1 MMRAASLCCLFLGL
15 AAAKLETKRSPRT
28 KLAPRAAAKRGGGAS
43 SLWADYQSALDTKP
57 LLTKACTSLVGFGLS
72 DAMTQILIEKID
84 FNAMRLVKMAS
95 FGFLIHGTTGHYFYQ
110 FLDSVMSGATPLF
123 VAAKVAIDQTL
134 WAPVF
139 MVMFFSYM
147 MIFEGTPE
155 LIVDKIK
162 QDVFTA
168 VKGSWMTWIPAHT
181 INFAFVPPSQRL
193 LYINSIQIF
202 FNMFMSVIGNK
213 KTE

>member
-1 MMRAASLCCLFLGL
+1 MRVLSLLLV
-15 AAAKLETKRSPRT
+15 
-28 KLAPRAAAKRGGGAS
+28 LAPAWALLKKPSSKQLLKTTTALELPRGGG
-43 SLWADYQSALDTKP
+43 LWQDYQKALDSKP
-57 LLTKACTSLVGFGLS
+57 ILTKATTSLVGFGVS
-72 DAMTQILIEKID
+72 DALTQLFIEKSD
-84 FNAMRLVKMAS
+84 FNVMRLLKMAS
-95 FGFLIHGTTGHYFYQ
+95 FGFLLHGTTGHYFYN

-139 MVMFFSYM
+139 MCMFFTYM
-147 MIFEGTPE
+147 CLFDGTPE
-155 LIVDKIK
+155 LILAKIK
-162 QDVFTA
+162 QDTFTA

-181 INFAFVPPSQRL
+181 INFAFIPPSQRL

>member
-1 MMRAASLCCLFLGL
+1 MRVLSLLVASL
-15 AAAKLETKRSPRT
+15 ATA
-28 KLAPRAAAKRGGGAS
+28 RALKKTTSTSLTQQLKKTTELPRGGG
-43 SLWADYQSALDTKP
+43 LWQDYQKALDTKP
-57 LLTKACTSLVGFGLS
+57 ILTKATTSLVGFGVS
-72 DAMTQILIEKID
+72 DALTQLFIEQGD
-84 FNAMRLVKMAS
+84 FNVMRLVKMAS
-95 FGFLIHGTTGHYFYQ
+95 FGFLLHGTTGHYFYN

-139 MVMFFSYM
+139 MCMFFTYM
-147 MIFEGTPE
+147 CLFDGTPE
-155 LIVDKIK
+155 LILAKIK
-162 QDVFTA
+162 QDTFTA

-181 INFAFVPPSQRL
+181 INFAFIPPSQRL